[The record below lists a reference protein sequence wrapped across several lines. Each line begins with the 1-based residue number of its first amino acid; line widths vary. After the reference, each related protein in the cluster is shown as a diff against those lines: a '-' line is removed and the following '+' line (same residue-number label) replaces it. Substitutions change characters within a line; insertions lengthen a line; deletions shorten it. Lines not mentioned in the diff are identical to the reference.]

1 VFPRVLAGSVV
12 FLIPGLRA
20 AAAPTAPSGP
30 AFSSIPELEQG
41 YRLLYEQKFPEA
53 RDIIQKWAAEHP
65 DEPFGQVSIAA
76 SYLFEEFFLQRIL
89 TRDYFLDDN
98 PFLGGIT

>member
-1 VFPRVLAGSVV
+1 MLRVFRGLLAGLLV
-12 FLIPGLRA
+12 FLILGLRV

-30 AFSSIPELEQG
+30 AFSSIPEPEQV

-65 DEPFGQVSIAA
+65 DEPFGQVSNCRQPLVRRVLSPADTD
-76 SYLFEEFFLQRIL
+76 QRL
-89 TRDYFLDDN
+89 LS
-98 PFLGGIT
+98 G